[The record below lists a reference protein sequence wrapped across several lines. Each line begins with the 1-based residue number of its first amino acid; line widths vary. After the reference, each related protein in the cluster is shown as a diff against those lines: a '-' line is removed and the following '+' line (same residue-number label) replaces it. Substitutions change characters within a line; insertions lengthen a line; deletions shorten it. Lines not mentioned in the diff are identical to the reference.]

1 VPVAAARPQIGI
13 VEWARRARSAE
24 LTSRAIADA
33 LGHAAIAADDPTARV
48 ALLDRARRHGWCA
61 EQWASVVPVLHDVDL
76 DAVATIDVPALRAAS
91 EDSGLASDA
100 DVAAVWEGW
109 ANEAGSVADAP
120 FAFVIERALRELRPE
135 GSR

>member
-1 VPVAAARPQIGI
+1 MAAVRPQVGI

-33 LGHAAIAADDPTARV
+33 LGQAAMAADDPTARV

-61 EQWASVVPVLHDVDL
+61 EQWAAVVPVLHDVDL
-76 DAVATIDVPALRAAS
+76 SAVTTIDDPALRAPFDAP
-91 EDSGLASDA
+91 GLANDA
-100 DVAAVWEGW
+100 DVSAIWEGW

-120 FAFVIERALRELRPE
+120 FVFVIERTLRELRPD